1 LQTSRRGTTRGF
13 LKQDD
18 LMLSESGPVIA
29 ALRESRTSEWYAREK
44 RGTILGSDFSG
55 DLIPI
60 ALFLRWL
67 CAAAR

>member
-1 LQTSRRGTTRGF
+1 
-13 LKQDD
+13 
-18 LMLSESGPVIA
+18 MLSESGPSL
-29 ALRESRTSEWYAREK
+29 LRCGYREPANGMHVRK
-44 RGTILGSDFSG
+44 GAPILGSDFSG